1 MAEEAARI
9 LIVED
14 EEEIAQLI
22 KIILVNHGLVVSD
35 MVATGEEAVATALGT
50 HPDLVLMDIKLR
62 GKMDGI
68 AAAEEIRKSADI
80 PILFVS
86 AYSHTI
92 SRAITTKPSGYLKKP
107 FTREGLIRKVEM
119 ALAGYVI
126 HP

>member
-1 MAEEAARI
+1 MAEVAAKI
-9 LIVED
+9 MIVED
-14 EEEIAQLI
+14 EDEIAQLI
-22 KIILVNHGLVVSD
+22 KLILVNHGLIVNAV
-35 MVATGEEAVATALGT
+35 VATGEEAVELALAT
-50 HPDLVLMDIKLR
+50 HPDLVLMDVKLR

-68 AAAEEIRKSADI
+68 TAAQEIRKSADI
-80 PILFVS
+80 PILFIS

-92 SRAITTKPSGYLKKP
+92 GRAITTKPSGYLTKP

>member
-1 MAEEAARI
+1 MAEGAARI

-14 EEEIAQLI
+14 EDEIAQLI

-68 AAAEEIRKSADI
+68 AAAEEIRKSA
-80 PILFVS
+80 
-86 AYSHTI
+86 
-92 SRAITTKPSGYLKKP
+92 
-107 FTREGLIRKVEM
+107 VERLH
-119 ALAGYVI
+119 AVGTL
-126 HP
+126 

>member
-1 MAEEAARI
+1 MTESAAKI
-9 LIVED
+9 MIVED
-14 EEEIAQLI
+14 EDEIAQLI
-22 KIILVNHGLVVSD
+22 KIILVNHGLVVNAIVS
-35 MVATGEEAVATALGT
+35 TGEEAVGTALAT
-50 HPDLVLMDIKLR
+50 TPDLVLMDIKLG

-68 AAAEEIRKSADI
+68 TAAEEIKKSADI
-80 PILFVS
+80 PILFIS

-92 SRAITTKPSGYLKKP
+92 GRAITTKPSGYLKKP

>member
-1 MAEEAARI
+1 MAEVTARI

-14 EEEIAQLI
+14 EDEIAQLI
-22 KIILVNHGLVVSD
+22 KIILVNHGLVVNAIVSS
-35 MVATGEEAVATALGT
+35 GEEAVETALAT
-50 HPDLVLMDIKLR
+50 HPDLVLMDIKLG

-68 AAAEEIRKSADI
+68 AAAEEIRKSVDI
-80 PILFVS
+80 PILFIS

-92 SRAITTKPSGYLKKP
+92 GRAITTKPSGYLKKP

-119 ALAGYVI
+119 ALSGYVI